1 MSLLQK
7 YKKELKAQANPIQ
20 AVVLQRFFKTK
31 KGEYGEGD
39 VFFGIKVPIQRKI
52 LKNYLNLSLDDLKY
66 LLNSKIHEYRL
77 GAVLVLVEQYK
88 RGGEEERKNI
98 YKFYLKNAERINNW
112 DMVDLSAP
120 HIVGNYL
127 LTSDRKVLYKL
138 AQSKSLWKRRI
149 AILATFTFIRNFEY
163 VDTLLLAEKLL
174 SDKHDLIHKAVGW
187 MLREMGKRDLKVLE
201 GFLNRH
207 YKVMPRVML
216 RYAIERLEGKKRKFY
231 MQK

>member
-1 MSLLQK
+1 MVLLQK
-7 YKKELKAQANPIQ
+7 YKKELKTQANPIQ
-20 AVVLQRFFKTK
+20 AAILQGFFKTG

-39 VFFGIKVPIQRKI
+39 IFLGIKVPIQRKI
-52 LKNYLNLSLDDLKY
+52 LKSYLSLSFKDLKY

-77 GAVLVLVEQYK
+77 GAVLILVERYK
-88 RGGEEERKNI
+88 KGEEKERKSI
-98 YKFYLKNAERINNW
+98 YKFYLENAERINNW
-112 DMVDLSAP
+112 DLVDLSAP

-138 AQSKSLWKRRI
+138 AQSKNLWKRRI

-174 SDKHDLIHKAVGW
+174 LDKHDLIHKAVGW

-201 GFLNRH
+201 GFLNKYH
-207 YKVMPRVML
+207 KTMPRVML
-216 RYAIERLEGKKRKFY
+216 RYAVERLEEKKRKFY